1 MIKREDF
8 NGKKYEEMMAAMEAD
23 LVMYTEQIA
32 GFTTIDECNAEELRI
47 MELMKA
53 HEANLDT
60 VMYSL
65 PKEVIYEGK
74 RYSKKDV
81 SAKIIYCLNKMEVK
95 WSYTLGLKQLV
106 DMWKSEDFKEINYRV
121 YDTTLRTLDQ
131 ISYKGYSEWND
142 ILIINE
148 YLSGCHNDYSL
159 DTGML
164 VYLSEMHNLVMNRMK
179 AIDPTIEN
187 VPDQLN

>member
-1 MIKREDF
+1 
-8 NGKKYEEMMAAMEAD
+8 
-23 LVMYTEQIA
+23 
-32 GFTTIDECNAEELRI
+32 
-47 MELMKA
+47 
-53 HEANLDT
+53 
-60 VMYSL
+60 
-65 PKEVIYEGK
+65 
-74 RYSKKDV
+74 
-81 SAKIIYCLNKMEVK
+81 MEVK

-131 ISYKGYSEWND
+131 VSYKGYSEWND

-179 AIDPTIEN
+179 AIDPTIDN